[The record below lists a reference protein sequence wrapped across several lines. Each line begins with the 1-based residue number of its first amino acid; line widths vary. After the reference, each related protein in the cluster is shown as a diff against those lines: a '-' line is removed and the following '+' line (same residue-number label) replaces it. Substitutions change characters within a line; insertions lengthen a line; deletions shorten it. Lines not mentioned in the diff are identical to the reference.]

1 MEIKS
6 LHKVYSN
13 RKLKV
18 AAYARISN
26 DKESL
31 ETSLEEQV
39 DSYTRIIVSNPQWEF
54 AGIYYDD
61 GISGTS
67 TTFRKGFLNM
77 IENARAGLIDI
88 ILVKSISRFARNI
101 IDLLTLVRELR
112 KKGIEIYFESQNIS
126 SLDTKCDQ
134 MITMY
139 AEFAEEEALS
149 VSENVRWRVKK
160 NMFDGKYYLPVNQML
175 GYRYDEKGKI
185 IIYEPEAKIIRKIYS
200 LCLEGKGCIEISK
213 YLVSNQIPNRKGNV
227 SWATSTIRQLL
238 RNEKYVG
245 DYLYHKS
252 YIEDPLTHKCK
263 INHGEVEQY
272 IVKNGHPAIIDRE
285 DWDKVQELLTLK
297 AQKFNVRTYEKGNY
311 NLAKQ
316 DTTFTGFIK
325 CPYCG
330 KNYIT
335 KLNHYNGEASNRH
348 LMCSSNRYTKSCKSE
363 NYPFEVFKKI
373 VLKQIKIL
381 KGNVDLFKEALYEDF
396 QDANKESRESEIKA
410 LDKQISELRDEFS
423 KIEHLFDDF
432 CIDMKK
438 GLVDK
443 IGELTKK
450 KVCLQNESITAGS
463 IDMKVAN
470 IIKTLKNIP
479 NEINDFKESNFKELF
494 SKAIIVNKKLVYFII
509 GNPEMDKY
517 PIKPNLRFKGNIR
530 YTIRITEF
538 NTNFGIIIN
547 R

>member
-252 YIEDPLTHKCK
+252 YI
-263 INHGEVEQY
+263 
-272 IVKNGHPAIIDRE
+272 
-285 DWDKVQELLTLK
+285 
-297 AQKFNVRTYEKGNY
+297 
-311 NLAKQ
+311 
-316 DTTFTGFIK
+316 
-325 CPYCG
+325 
-330 KNYIT
+330 
-335 KLNHYNGEASNRH
+335 
-348 LMCSSNRYTKSCKSE
+348 
-363 NYPFEVFKKI
+363 
-373 VLKQIKIL
+373 
-381 KGNVDLFKEALYEDF
+381 
-396 QDANKESRESEIKA
+396 
-410 LDKQISELRDEFS
+410 
-423 KIEHLFDDF
+423 
-432 CIDMKK
+432 
-438 GLVDK
+438 
-443 IGELTKK
+443 
-450 KVCLQNESITAGS
+450 
-463 IDMKVAN
+463 
-470 IIKTLKNIP
+470 
-479 NEINDFKESNFKELF
+479 
-494 SKAIIVNKKLVYFII
+494 
-509 GNPEMDKY
+509 
-517 PIKPNLRFKGNIR
+517 
-530 YTIRITEF
+530 
-538 NTNFGIIIN
+538 
-547 R
+547 